1 MEWTSRVSN
10 IGLEMVLPGAGGYG
24 LDRWLGTLPL
34 FLILGVLLGCVI
46 GMLSLLHLAK
56 SSDSRKK

>member
-1 MEWTSRVSN
+1 MSN